1 MSAGVDW
8 RSSHVRAPEG
18 RETESRSR
26 NERCPK
32 TPREATMNARD
43 EVYQLL
49 EEKMLKYR
57 DYADVPVVEV
67 DEVVLFEAIPE
78 QGVLRVDHLDAEMTE
93 LLGPSV
99 YVRHPVVDLL
109 YWAGQELK
117 NLDRS
122 LTLRVV
128 YGFRPLEVQQRLF
141 EAAKAELQELIGE
154 SDELTEAAH
163 RHVAVPDVAGY
174 PTGGAVAVDLL
185 RDGEPVDLGTPVMQP
200 NRDSFT
206 FSPFISPEAWE
217 ARQLL
222 RRAMMA
228 AGFAPYDGEWWH
240 FSYGDKEWARFYR
253 KPEALYAQ
261 VSFQDAQKVAPSA
274 MLDS

>member
-1 MSAGVDW
+1 
-8 RSSHVRAPEG
+8 
-18 RETESRSR
+18 
-26 NERCPK
+26 
-32 TPREATMNARD
+32 MNARD

-78 QGVLRVDHLDAEMTE
+78 QGVLRVEQLDTEMTE
-93 LLGPSV
+93 LLGPSI

-128 YGFRPLEVQQRLF
+128 YGFRPLEVQQRQHEGVKNQLR
-141 EAAKAELQELIGE
+141 EQYPNEAELV
-154 SDELTEAAH
+154 EAAH
-163 RHVAVPDVAGY
+163 RHAAVPDVAGY

-185 RDGEPVDLGTPVMQP
+185 RGGEPVDLGTPAMQP
-200 NRDSFT
+200 DRDAFT
-206 FSPFISPEAWE
+206 FSPFISPSAWE

-253 KPEALYAQ
+253 RPEALYDQ
-261 VSFQDAQKVAPSA
+261 VSFQDAQKVAPGAKLES
-274 MLDS
+274 

>member
-1 MSAGVDW
+1 MSFL
-8 RSSHVRAPEG
+8 S
-18 RETESRSR
+18 TE
-26 NERCPK
+26 
-32 TPREATMNARD
+32 D
-43 EVYQLL
+43 VVYQLL
-49 EEKMLKYR
+49 EAKMLKYA

-78 QGVLRVDHLDAEMTE
+78 QGVLRVEHLDEEMTQ
-93 LLGPSV
+93 LLGENI
-99 YVRHPVVDLL
+99 YVRRPVVDLL

-128 YGFRPLEVQQRLF
+128 YGFRPLEVQTRRF
-141 EAAKAELQELIGE
+141 EEAKETLREQYP
-154 SDELTEAAH
+154 DDVELTEAAH
-163 RHVAVPDVAGY
+163 RRVAVPSVAGY

-185 RDGEPVDLGTPVMQP
+185 REGEPVDLGTPVLQP

-206 FSPFISPEAWE
+206 FSPFISPAAWE

-253 KPEALYAQ
+253 KPEALYDQ
-261 VSFQDAQKVAPSA
+261 VSFSDAQKVAPGATLSA
-274 MLDS
+274 